1 MCYTGTRTLLEKVIN
16 NMNKNLKGSIM
27 VFIAGIAW
35 GLSGVCGQ
43 FLMSRGMNVSQLIS
57 MRLLISGT
65 VLTAIAATKYR
76 ESLVKVL
83 RSKGA
88 LVGIL
93 LFAVLGFLMN
103 QYSYLVA
110 IDYTNAGTATVLQY
124 MSPIVVLF
132 FVALKERRIPEI
144 NEFLAIFCAVL
155 GTFIIVTHGRL
166 DGLAITPKGLVFGL
180 YFLLSQQLFVLFC
193 QQNMSVN
200 MVVSQSLD
208 LGCSWVGQF
217 HFSQRRLG
225 NTHLF

>member
-1 MCYTGTRTLLEKVIN
+1 MCYTGTRTLLDKVIN

-76 ESLVKVL
+76 ENLVKVL

-144 NEFLAIFCAVL
+144 NEFLAIFFAVL

-180 YFLLSQQLFVLFC
+180 LSAVTAAFVLFC

-217 HFSQRRLG
+217 HFLQRRLG